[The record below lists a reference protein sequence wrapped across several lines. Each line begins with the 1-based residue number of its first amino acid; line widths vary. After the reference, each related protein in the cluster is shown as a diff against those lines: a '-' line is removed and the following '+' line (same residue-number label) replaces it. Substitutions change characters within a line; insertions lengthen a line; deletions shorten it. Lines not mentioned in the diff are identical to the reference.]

1 MVKIKKRE
9 KKINRLI
16 QIKEQINKKCR
27 VNKLIN
33 NKNKEKIQNLKQRI
47 TNKKKISKERMEK
60 MEKTKNLNKKNQ
72 KNQKGN

>member
-33 NKNKEKIQNLKQRI
+33 SKNKEKIQNLKQRI